1 MKYAEGFK
9 VINFNTG
16 DFQSFDS
23 KNYLCIFENKG

>member
-9 VINFNTG
+9 IITVNNG
-16 DFQSFDS
+16 DSQSFDS